1 VANKEKTKNGAL
13 PPELE
18 AERKKAAKQAKV
30 DEKKAAKQKIKEA
43 RAVRQGVKAA
53 RGKKTSYA
61 GALFAGFFYGVFF
74 FLLLITAGVA
84 FYYFDLGNVRN
95 MVIGGLG
102 IDRDSYAILE
112 NRRNEISGL
121 EAKIAEEQ
129 QKLQAEK
136 TTLIQTEE
144 ALNTRE
150 DELDQKQQA
159 LENQEALLSGQ
170 ATELSRIIEL
180 YESMDTA
187 AAAVILSEFERDQDV
202 IRILR
207 SISQSKASQ
216 ILAQIDPA
224 RASEITTLML
234 STATESTTNETE
246 EDQATSSA
254 SSGTNNTDEQTGG

>member
-18 AERKKAAKQAKV
+18 AERKKAAKQAKA

-61 GALFAGFFYGVFF
+61 GALFAGFFYG
-74 FLLLITAGVA
+74 AGVA

-246 EDQATSSA
+246 EDQVTPSA